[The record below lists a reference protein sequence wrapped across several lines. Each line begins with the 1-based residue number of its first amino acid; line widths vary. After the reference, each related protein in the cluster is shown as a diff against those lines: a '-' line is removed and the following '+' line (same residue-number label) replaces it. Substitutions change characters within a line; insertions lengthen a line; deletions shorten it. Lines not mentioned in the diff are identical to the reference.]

1 MLFIT
6 KNVILNLVIKMNSE
20 KINLRK
26 WMENIDG
33 NRDLLSLNSVGT
45 HDCVTQYVQLSHL
58 ARCQDRNIYEQL
70 CLGVRG
76 LDIRV
81 KSKGDRLKMVHA
93 FTKAFVKP
101 SHFSAWMDME
111 DVLKHCYHFL
121 DENPSETIVF
131 QFKNDSGK
139 EMEKCFD
146 ILYNTYIKADEDRWY
161 LENRVPDLCECRGKI
176 VLIRRCKMADREEYN
191 DRNSGIDFSK
201 WVEQDTAVPEPLILK
216 TSGEN
221 EVTFIVQDRYKYKP
235 VPRWNDCIKPFLD
248 TMKPFDG
255 TYIINYLSTAGGYKG
270 PYNNSRYINPHFM
283 AYPLDSEN
291 YYGMI
296 YVDFPTPELTE
307 KIIRTNF

>member
-6 KNVILNLVIKMNSE
+6 KNDILNLVIKMNSE

-26 WMENIDG
+26 WMEGIDDS
-33 NRDLLSLNSVGT
+33 RDLLSLNLVGT
-45 HDCVTQYVQLSHL
+45 HDCVTQYVQLPHL

-70 CLGVRG
+70 CLGIRG

-81 KSKGDRLKMVHA
+81 KSKGGRLKMVHA
-93 FTKAFVKP
+93 FTKAFVNP

-111 DVLKHCYHFL
+111 DVLCHCYNFL
-121 DENPSETIVF
+121 DRNPSETIVF

-146 ILYNTYIKADEDRWY
+146 ILYNIYIKANADKWY
-161 LENRVPDLCECRGKI
+161 LENRVPVLSECRGKI
-176 VLIRRCKMADREEYN
+176 VLIRRCEMADREEYN

-201 WVEQDTAVPEPLILK
+201 WVEQDTAVPEPLMLK

-221 EVTFIVQDRYKYKP
+221 EATFIVQDRYKYKP
-235 VPRWNDCIKPFLD
+235 VARWNECIKPFLD

-283 AYPLDSEN
+283 DYPLDSEN

-296 YVDFPTPELTE
+296 YVDFPTPELTR
-307 KIIRTNF
+307 KIIKTNF

>member
-26 WMENIDG
+26 WMENIDD
-33 NRDLLSLNSVGT
+33 NRDLLSLNLVGT
-45 HDCVTQYVQLSHL
+45 HDCVTQYVQLSYF

-70 CLGVRG
+70 CIGVRG

-81 KSKGDRLKMVHA
+81 KSKGNRLKMVHA

-101 SHFSAWMDME
+101 SHLSAWMDME
-111 DVLKHCYHFL
+111 DVLEHCYHFL

-161 LENRVPDLCECRGKI
+161 LENRVPLLSECRGKI

-191 DRNSGIDFSK
+191 AGNRGIDFSN
-201 WVEQDTAVPEPLILK
+201 WVEQVTVEPEPLTLK
-216 TSGEN
+216 TGGEN
-221 EVTFIVQDRYKYKP
+221 DVSFIILDRFKYKP
-235 VPRWNDCIKPFLD
+235 VPRWSECIKPFLD
-248 TMKPFDG
+248 RMKPFDG
-255 TYIINYLSTAGGYKG
+255 TYIINYLSTSGGLKG
-270 PYNNSRYINPHFM
+270 PYNNAKYINPEFM
-283 AYPLDSEN
+283 AYTLDSEN